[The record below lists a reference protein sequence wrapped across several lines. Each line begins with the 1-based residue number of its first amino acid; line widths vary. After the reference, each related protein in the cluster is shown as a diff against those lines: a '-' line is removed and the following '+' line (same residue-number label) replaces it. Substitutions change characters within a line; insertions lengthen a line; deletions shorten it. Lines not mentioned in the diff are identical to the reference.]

1 MSILSQDIFHF
12 SLLFLLFLE
21 FFSTML
27 FLFCERTEGNALASH
42 VASLAHLETFKPLKT
57 RTLVVVFKKFDAL
70 DPPS

>member
-1 MSILSQDIFHF
+1 
-12 SLLFLLFLE
+12 
-21 FFSTML
+21 ML

-57 RTLVVVFKKFDAL
+57 RTLVVVFKKFDAM